1 MKSSFRDAVYSSI
14 HGNEVCKPWSNRCFL
29 NTRQFAQIGLYQYLN
44 EEFKIE
50 TVYTL
55 GIVILT
61 TSKEGVIFSYLTI
74 QNTILSLQSVSFTKY
89 FSLYYTYRGLW
100 ENGRMNF
107 EKQFANFI
115 LPALS

>member
-1 MKSSFRDAVYSSI
+1 MKKRNSWKFYPGNVTSESI
-14 HGNEVCKPWSNRCFL
+14 PEWLWLFKDIKEQW
-29 NTRQFAQIGLYQYLN
+29 N

-55 GIVILT
+55 GIIILT

-89 FSLYYTYRGLW
+89 FSLYYTFYTKLYVFQY
-100 ENGRMNF
+100 NT
-107 EKQFANFI
+107 
-115 LPALS
+115 